1 MPRLHDHLM
10 RHHIIIGNGI
20 AGTSTARH
28 LRKRSPDD
36 RITII
41 SKESDHFFSRTALM
55 YIYMGHMTY
64 NDTKPYE
71 DWFWA
76 KNRIDLVRDT
86 VTAIAPGSKTIEL
99 EAGGAMAYDTLTLAL
114 GSEPNKWGWPGQDLD
129 GVRGL
134 YSKQDLEYM
143 EQYTAGIRSAVVVG
157 GGLIGIEMAEMLVS
171 RGIHTTFLVREH
183 SFWNGVLP
191 DEESAM
197 LNQHI
202 PEHHVDLRL
211 GSEMAEVL
219 PDADGRARAVIT
231 KAGEEIPCQF
241 VGLTAGVHPNIAFL
255 KEHAD
260 IETKRGILVD
270 ELFRTSAPDVYA
282 AGDCA
287 EVREPKPGRRGVEA
301 VWYTGKMHGEY
312 IAGNILGDPKPYD
325 PGVWWN
331 SAKFMDIEYQTYGHV
346 PSKCPEDERDFFWR
360 DPYAQRCLRIRYQ
373 TAGERVTGFNLF
385 GLRGRH
391 VVCEHWIQRGATI
404 GEVMNELG
412 ALNFDPEFYRRFE
425 PAVQAQFGGVVG
437 ATAETTGGAADS
449 RVSKGLFSKIMRS
462 LQPR

>member
-1 MPRLHDHLM
+1 M

-20 AGTSTARH
+20 AGTTTARH
-28 LRKRSPDD
+28 LRKHSSED
-36 RITII
+36 RITIL

-71 DWFWA
+71 DSFWA
-76 KNRIDLVRDT
+76 KNRIELVRDT
-86 VTAIAPGSKTIEL
+86 VLALDPAAKSLQL
-99 EAGGAMAYDTLTLAL
+99 ENGGALSYDTLTLAL

-143 EQYTAGIRSAVVVG
+143 EQYTAGIASAVVVG
-157 GGLIGIEMAEMLVS
+157 GGLIGIEMVEMLMS
-171 RGIHTTFLVREH
+171 RGIHTTFLVRED

-191 DEESAM
+191 AEESAM
-197 LNQHI
+197 INEHI
-202 PEHHVDLRL
+202 VEHHVDLRL
-211 GSEMAEVL
+211 KGELDEVL
-219 PDADGRARAVIT
+219 ADDHGRARAVRT
-231 KAGEEIPCQF
+231 KGGEEIPCQF

-255 KEHAD
+255 KDHSV
-260 IETKRGILVD
+260 IETNRGILVD

-282 AGDCA
+282 AGDCV

-312 IAGNILGDPKPYD
+312 IAATICGHPKPYD
-325 PGVWWN
+325 PGIWWN
-331 SAKFMDIEYQTYGHV
+331 SAKFMDIEYQTYGTV
-346 PSKCPEDERDFFWR
+346 LAKCPDDERDFFWR
-360 DPYAQRCLRIRYQ
+360 DPEAQRTLRIRYK
-373 TAGERVTGFNLF
+373 ADGEQVTGFNLF

-391 VVCEHWIQRGATI
+391 VVCEHWIQRGATLA
-404 GEVMNELG
+404 EVMDELG

-425 PAVQAQFGGVVG
+425 PAVRQTHGGVSTSSPVQ
-437 ATAETTGGAADS
+437 
-449 RVSKGLFSKIMRS
+449 KGLFTKIMRS
-462 LQPR
+462 LQPK